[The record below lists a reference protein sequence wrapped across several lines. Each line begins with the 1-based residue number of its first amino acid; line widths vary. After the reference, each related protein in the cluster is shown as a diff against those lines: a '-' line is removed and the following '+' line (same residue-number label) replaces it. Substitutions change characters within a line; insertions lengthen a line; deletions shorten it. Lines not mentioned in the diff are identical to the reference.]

1 MKRKFLP
8 LFLTCA
14 LVLSSSMAFAADVNE
29 TVEGDALTAVSETQ
43 EDAVVEEETQEEVVT
58 EEAEEA
64 STPVVLDAEENKDA
78 APEVI
83 TDFAAAYKELGTDG
97 NPVDGKT
104 VAGLNSEVNWIL
116 DIRSTANTK
125 IAHLDGAFCIPLFN
139 ENGLIK
145 SSADPL
151 AVAFSEFA
159 AKIKNAPTENDIY
172 VICNSGATGA
182 QAATV
187 LLSRAGIEL
196 SRIHT
201 VTDGAKGLELRY
213 AMYKDGEAVTG
224 EQAIAAVGS
233 ADIKIIDVRSSLEYS
248 KGHLKGAISIPL
260 FDKDN
265 NVVTRN
271 DNQLAKDFTNK
282 VTGNADLAGKEIYV
296 LCRGGQR
303 GARAATALL
312 ADAGYDP
319 AKIHT
324 ITGGAGNAT
333 VAANCTYVSD
343 TRVIEAINNME
354 KDVLVLDVRNTGLYA
369 KGHLKGSLSLPLFN
383 AKNELPDDLAKAFTE
398 YVAAHKADFDGK
410 TIYVLCNSGARG
422 AQKAIELLSAAGLK
436 DATLRTIEGGAKS
449 ELLQANFVTDTKPA
463 TTEPAKKPA
472 NSKSPKTG
480 DAAPIVPLTVSMFAA
495 LCAIVAISKKKI
507 VK

>member
-1 MKRKFLP
+1 MRRKFLP
-8 LFLTCA
+8 LVLTCA
-14 LVLSSSMAFAADVNE
+14 LLLNSSMAFAADVNE
-29 TVEGDALTAVSETQ
+29 TVEGDALTTVSETQ
-43 EDAVVEEETQEEVVT
+43 EEAVVEEETQEEVVT
-58 EEAEEA
+58 GEAAEA
-64 STPVVLDAEENKDA
+64 SKPAVLEDEGNGKATS
-78 APEVI
+78 EVI
-83 TDFAAAYKELGTDG
+83 TNFDAAYKELGTDG

-116 DIRSTANTK
+116 DIRSTANTE
-125 IAHLDGAFCIPLFN
+125 IAHLDGAVCIPLFN

-213 AMYKDGEAVTG
+213 AMYRDGKAVTG
-224 EQAIAAVGS
+224 EQAVAAVGKD
-233 ADIKIIDVRSSLEYS
+233 DIKIIDVRSSLEYS

-271 DNQLAKDFTNK
+271 DDQLAKDFTNK

-343 TRVIEAINNME
+343 TRVIEAINNGE

-383 AKNELPDDLAKAFTE
+383 EKNELPNDLAKAFTE

-436 DATLRTIEGGAKS
+436 DATLRTIENGAKS
-449 ELLQANFVTDTKPA
+449 ELIQANFVTDEKPA